1 MVLPDPGT
9 PRFGYQPQSCNN
21 DVGERFFEGKL
32 TADPAKRIAA
42 KLAGITGTLNRCGA
56 GQHDRNLPVSPTP
69 HIVGAVPQPGV
80 GSRLAHAYRPDLL
93 RPSVERQGARSRA

>member
-1 MVLPDPGT
+1 MPVSGGRLQTCFRVLPDPGT

-42 KLAGITGTLNRCGA
+42 KLAR
-56 GQHDRNLPVSPTP
+56 R
-69 HIVGAVPQPGV
+69 
-80 GSRLAHAYRPDLL
+80 
-93 RPSVERQGARSRA
+93 